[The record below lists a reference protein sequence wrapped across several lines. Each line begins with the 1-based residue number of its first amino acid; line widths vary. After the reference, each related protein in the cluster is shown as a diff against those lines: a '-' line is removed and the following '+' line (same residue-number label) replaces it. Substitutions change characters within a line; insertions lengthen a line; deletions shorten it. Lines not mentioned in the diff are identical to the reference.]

1 MPTKLEF
8 PAAEVREMGRAALD
22 LVISYYESLDAGRPV
37 MCPTTATHIR
47 SRLDEPLPE
56 EGAPFQEALTTL
68 QDLVIEY
75 SRHSAHPRFFG
86 YVASPGTPVNAI
98 GSLVGSALNINVTAW
113 RSAPVGAEI
122 ERLTIRWLNE
132 IVGYP
137 TAAGGILVSGG
148 SMANFAA
155 LAAAR
160 SAKAPGVV
168 REGIA
173 AAGPRLRLYVSEE
186 GHFSVRKAA
195 GMLGIGTTNVRTV
208 PTNSRQQ
215 MDVDALARAIAA
227 DRAAGDVPFCVV
239 ASAGTVA
246 SGAVDPIAALSRF
259 ARSENLWL
267 HVDGAYG
274 GFAMLAPPARPLFA
288 GITEADS
295 IALDPHKWLYLPVGC
310 GCVLYRD
317 PAAVRAAFSENAEY
331 TRVVGLEQ
339 DEAFV
344 FWDYGPELSRRFRA
358 LDLWLLIKT
367 AGARALGEAI
377 QENIACAKYVE
388 QLIHAAP
395 DFEMLAPVELSIFC
409 FRYRPAGFTGD
420 LDALNERVM
429 LALQRGGSSYLSN
442 ARIGGKFALRGCVL
456 NYRTTRRD
464 MEILLE
470 DVRAAAR

>member
-1 MPTKLEF
+1 
-8 PAAEVREMGRAALD
+8 
-22 LVISYYESLDAGRPV
+22 
-37 MCPTTATHIR
+37 
-47 SRLDEPLPE
+47 
-56 EGAPFQEALTTL
+56 
-68 QDLVIEY
+68 
-75 SRHSAHPRFFG
+75 
-86 YVASPGTPVNAI
+86 
-98 GSLVGSALNINVTAW
+98 
-113 RSAPVGAEI
+113 
-122 ERLTIRWLNE
+122 LTIRWLNE
-132 IVGYP
+132 MVGYP
-137 TAAGGILVSGG
+137 AEAGGLLVSGG

-160 SAKAPGVV
+160 SAKAPDVV

-173 AAGPRLRLYVSEE
+173 AAAPRLRLYVSAE

-195 GMLGIGTTNVRTV
+195 GMLGIGTANVRTI

-215 MDVDALARAIAA
+215 MDVDALVSIVAA

-246 SGAVDPIAALSRF
+246 SGAVDPIAALGRF

-274 GFAMLAPPARPLFA
+274 GFAMLAPSARPPFA
-288 GITEADS
+288 GVAAADP

-367 AGARALGEAI
+367 AGARAVG
-377 QENIACAKYVE
+377 
-388 QLIHAAP
+388 
-395 DFEMLAPVELSIFC
+395 
-409 FRYRPAGFTGD
+409 
-420 LDALNERVM
+420 
-429 LALQRGGSSYLSN
+429 
-442 ARIGGKFALRGCVL
+442 
-456 NYRTTRRD
+456 
-464 MEILLE
+464 
-470 DVRAAAR
+470 